1 MRRISAGPA
10 AVVAILTLLM
20 LFGLSDVEAD
30 AAQAPWPMALHDN
43 RHSGT
48 AAVDGPTSGRVL
60 WTRDLE
66 GNITP
71 GPAVGPGGSIYVAT
85 NSGVLSAL
93 DPTTGAS
100 EWTFN
105 GGMALGGET
114 DLSTTPLVLP
124 SGDILWPGSRNTLF
138 EVSPTGALLWSHRF
152 STQPLSPTLSGTR
165 VYVEQMGGTLSAFD
179 IAPATP
185 QLAWSLSVGT
195 TSYGSPVVAPNGTII
210 TTAGRHVI
218 DVIDAGSKA
227 RIEWRY
233 TTAAPIEV
241 SASVGAD
248 GTVVVSTNDRH
259 VYALESDGAL
269 KWKSERGTES
279 YSSSSISGS
288 LAYYGDNSGT
298 LHVVRE
304 KNGTPVVTDSGTKG
318 IWAAQAVDGKG
329 DVYFGTQGK
338 QIYGFGPRGT
348 KLFDIAASG
357 PIDSYPALTATGD
370 LIIGDE
376 SGTLYAIG

>member
-1 MRRISAGPA
+1 VTRIFA
-10 AVVAILTLLM
+10 ATAVASVLTLLVGSV
-20 LFGLSDVEAD
+20 FSAAAGY

-48 AAVDGPTSGRVL
+48 SVVDGPTSGHIL
-60 WTRDLE
+60 WSRDLE

-85 NSGVLSAL
+85 NSGVLDAL
-93 DPTTGAS
+93 DPTTGAT
-100 EWTFN
+100 EWTYN

-124 SGDILWPGSRNTLF
+124 SGDILWPGSRETLF
-138 EVSPTGALLWSHRF
+138 EISPTGALLWSHRF
-152 STQPLSPTLSGTR
+152 SSQPLSPTLSGTR
-165 VYVEQMGGTLSAFD
+165 AYVEQMGGALSAFD

-218 DVIDAGSKA
+218 DVADAGSKG
-227 RIEWRY
+227 RVVWRY

-248 GTVVVSTNDRH
+248 GTVVVSTNDRD
-259 VYALESDGAL
+259 VYALEPDGAL
-269 KWKSERGTES
+269 KWKSDRGTES

-304 KNGTPVVTDSGTKG
+304 KSGTPVATDSGTKG
-318 IWAAQAVDGKG
+318 IWAAQAIDGRG

-338 QIYGFGPRGT
+338 QIYGFGPHGA
-348 KLFDIAASG
+348 KLFDITASA
-357 PIDSYPALTATGD
+357 PIDSYPALTANGV

-376 SGTLYAIG
+376 AGTLYAIG

>member
-1 MRRISAGPA
+1 
-10 AVVAILTLLM
+10 
-20 LFGLSDVEAD
+20 
-30 AAQAPWPMALHDN
+30 MALHDN

-48 AAVDGPTSGRVL
+48 SAVDGPTSGHVL

-71 GPAVGPGGSIYVAT
+71 GPAVGAGGSIYVAT
-85 NSGVLSAL
+85 NSGVLYAL
-93 DPTTGAS
+93 DPTTGAN

-105 GGMALGGET
+105 GGMALSGET

-124 SGDILWPGSRNTLF
+124 SGDILWPGSGNTLF
-138 EVSPTGALLWSHRF
+138 ELSPTGALLWSHRF

-165 VYVEQMGGTLSAFD
+165 AYVEQMGGTLSAFD

-195 TSYGSPVVAPNGTII
+195 TSYGSPVVAPNGSII
-210 TTAGRHVI
+210 TTAGRQVI
-218 DVIDAGSKA
+218 DVTDEGSKG
-227 RIEWRY
+227 RIAWRY
-233 TTAAPIEV
+233 TTGAPIEV

-248 GTVVVSTNDRH
+248 GTVVVTTNDRD

-288 LAYYGDNSGT
+288 LAYYGENSGT

-338 QIYGFGPRGT
+338 QIYGFGPHGA
-348 KLFDIAASG
+348 KLFEITASG
-357 PIDSYPALTATGD
+357 PIDSYPALTADGD

-376 SGTLYAIG
+376 AGTLYAIG

>member
-1 MRRISAGPA
+1 
-10 AVVAILTLLM
+10 
-20 LFGLSDVEAD
+20 
-30 AAQAPWPMALHDN
+30 MALHDN

-48 AAVDGPTSGRVL
+48 SAADGPTSGHVL

-85 NSGVLSAL
+85 NSGVLYAL
-93 DPTTGAS
+93 DPTTGAN

-105 GGMALGGET
+105 GGTALGGET

-165 VYVEQMGGTLSAFD
+165 AYVEQMGGTLSAFD
-179 IAPATP
+179 ITPATP
-185 QLAWSLSVGT
+185 QLVWSLSVGT
-195 TSYGSPVVAPNGTII
+195 PSYGSPVVAPNGTII
-210 TTAGRHVI
+210 TTAGHQVI
-218 DVIDAGSKA
+218 DVTDAGPKA
-227 RIEWRY
+227 RVLWRY

-248 GTVVVSTNDRH
+248 GTVVVSTNDRD

-269 KWKSERGTES
+269 KWKSERGSES

-304 KNGTPVVTDSGTKG
+304 KSGTPVVTDKGTKG
-318 IWAAQAVDGKG
+318 IWAAQAVDAKG

-338 QIYGFGPRGT
+338 QIYGFGPHGT

-357 PIDSYPALTATGD
+357 PIDSYPALTANGD

-376 SGTLYAIG
+376 AGTLYAIG

>member
-1 MRRISAGPA
+1 MRRISAA
-10 AVVAILTLLM
+10 AVVSALILLVG
-20 LFGLSDVEAD
+20 FGLSDAEAD

-43 RHSGT
+43 GHSGT
-48 AAVDGPTSGRVL
+48 STADGPTSGRVL
-60 WTRDLE
+60 WTRNLE

-85 NSGVLSAL
+85 NSGVLYAL
-93 DPTTGAS
+93 DPTTG
-100 EWTFN
+100 ENQWTFN
-105 GGMALGGET
+105 GGAALGGET
-114 DLSTTPLVLP
+114 DLSTTPLVLA

-138 EVSPTGALLWSHRF
+138 EISPTGVLLWSHRF

-165 VYVEQMGGTLSAFD
+165 VYVEQMGGTLSAID

-185 QLAWSLSVGT
+185 QLVWSVSVGT
-195 TSYGSPVVAPNGTII
+195 TSFGSPVVAPNGSII

-218 DVIDAGSKA
+218 DVADAGSKA
-227 RIEWRY
+227 RIVWRY

-248 GTVVVSTNDRH
+248 GTVVVSTNDRY
-259 VYALESDGAL
+259 VYALKSDGSL
-269 KWKSERGTES
+269 KWRSARGTES
-279 YSSSSISGS
+279 YSSSSVSGP

-304 KNGTPVVTDSGTKG
+304 KTGTPVTTDHGAKG
-318 IWAAQAVDGKG
+318 LWAAQAVDGKG

-338 QIYGFGPRGT
+338 QIDGFGPHGT
-348 KLFDIAASG
+348 KLFSLTASG
-357 PIDSYPALTATGD
+357 PIDSYPALTANGD

-376 SGTLYAIG
+376 AGTLYAIG

>member
-1 MRRISAGPA
+1 
-10 AVVAILTLLM
+10 
-20 LFGLSDVEAD
+20 
-30 AAQAPWPMALHDN
+30 MALHDN

-48 AAVDGPTSGRVL
+48 SAVDGPTSGHVL
-60 WTRDLE
+60 WTRDLG

-71 GPAVGPGGSIYVAT
+71 GPAVGAGGSIYVAT
-85 NSGVLSAL
+85 NSGVLYAL
-93 DPTTGAS
+93 DPTTGAN

-105 GGMALGGET
+105 GGAAVGGET

-124 SGDILWPGSRNTLF
+124 SGDILWPGSGNTLF

-165 VYVEQMGGTLSAFD
+165 AYVEQMGGTLSAFD
-179 IAPATP
+179 VAAATP
-185 QLAWSLSVGT
+185 QLAWSLAVGT
-195 TSYGSPVVAPNGTII
+195 TSYGSPVVAPNGTIV

-218 DVIDAGSKA
+218 DVADAGSQAK
-227 RIEWRY
+227 IVWRY
-233 TTAAPIEV
+233 TTAATIEV

-248 GTVVVSTNDRH
+248 GTIVVSTNDRN
-259 VYALESDGAL
+259 VYALHSDGAL
-269 KWKSERGTES
+269 KWKSEQGTES

-288 LAYYGDNSGT
+288 VAYYGDNSGT

-304 KNGTPVVTDSGTKG
+304 KNGAPVATDRGTKG
-318 IWAAQAVDGKG
+318 IWAAQAIDGKG

-338 QIYGFGPRGT
+338 QIYGFGPHGAR
-348 KLFDIAASG
+348 LFDIAASG
-357 PIDSYPALTATGD
+357 PIDSYPALTSSGD

-376 SGTLYAIG
+376 AGTLYAIG